1 MKQPISFVVR
11 RMRACYAKKDGSF
24 VSLVLYNQLDDQ
36 SETNVV
42 IANGTMTV
50 SFVPTSEEDKA
61 DKKTRFLYPDHPQ
74 FQNVIAFGKMTG
86 MLPQDFNV

>member
-42 IANGTMTV
+42 IANGTLTV
-50 SFVPTSEEDKA
+50 SFMPTTEEEAKE
-61 DKKTRFLYPDHPQ
+61 KKTRFLYPDHPQ
-74 FQNVIAFGKMTG
+74 FQNVVAFGKMSG
-86 MLPQDFNV
+86 MLPADFNV